1 MIAYSICDLKT
12 DLSEPLIFGFSV
24 WARKSPKEYLSIYPK
39 VVQEIRKK
47 IGVKKILL
55 YALVDDV
62 WPRVVFSRRIEEQ
75 QKISKDYRM
84 LLKLGFDKVL
94 FISDFVRENNLI
106 TCLNDTQNVT
116 LSEFW
121 KLLPK
126 SKKEVLGDLTFIEIL
141 GFLWQVFVLK
151 KAFAKFGMSGLLVG
165 IRSEFFYLTARKLLP
180 SHNLYF
186 VNVL

>member
-1 MIAYSICDLKT
+1 MIAYSICNLKT
-12 DLSEPLIFGFSV
+12 DLSEPLILGFSV

-39 VVQEIRKK
+39 VVREIRKN

-55 YALVDDV
+55 YALVDNV
-62 WPRVVFSRRIEEQ
+62 WPRVVFSRKIEEQ
-75 QKISKDYRM
+75 QEISDDYLT
-84 LLKLGFDKVL
+84 LLKLGFDKVV
-94 FISDFVRENNLI
+94 FVSDFVKEDNLM
-106 TCLNDTQNVT
+106 TCLNDTQDVT

-126 SKKEVLGDLTFIEIL
+126 SKKEGLGNLTLVEIL
-141 GFLWQVFVLK
+141 GFLWQVFVLR
-151 KAFAKFGMSGLLVG
+151 KAFAKFRISGLLAG
-165 IRSEFFYLTARKLLP
+165 IRSEFFHLTARKLLP